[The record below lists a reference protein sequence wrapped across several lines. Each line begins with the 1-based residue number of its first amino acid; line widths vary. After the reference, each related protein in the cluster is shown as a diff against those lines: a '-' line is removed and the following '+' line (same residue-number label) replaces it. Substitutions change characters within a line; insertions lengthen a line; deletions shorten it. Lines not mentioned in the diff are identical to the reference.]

1 MDEEGIMTVAGDIGS
16 RSGSAV
22 TILMGTFNGARF
34 LEEQLLS
41 IERQSY
47 QNWHLVVSDD
57 GSTDRTPHILAEFKS
72 KVGAHRVTIRSGSAK
87 GFARNYLGLACDET
101 IPGNFF
107 AFGDQD
113 DIWESDKLARAV
125 EWLTTVSPSVPA
137 LYCSRTRLID
147 ETGKGVGLSRLF
159 IGRPTFAN
167 ALVQSIAGGNTM
179 VFNQA
184 TRQLI
189 RLCGVTDAPTHDW
202 LVYLLVTATDGVVKY
217 DRYPTVRYRLHAANV
232 IGNPPW

>member
-72 KVGAHRVTIRSGSAK
+72 KVGAHRVTI
-87 GFARNYLGLACDET
+87 
-101 IPGNFF
+101 IPLVHVSTDYVFDGK
-107 AFGDQD
+107 ADRPYA
-113 DIWESDKLARAV
+113 ESDPV
-125 EWLTTVSPSVPA
+125 
-137 LYCSRTRLID
+137 
-147 ETGKGVGLSRLF
+147 
-159 IGRPTFAN
+159 
-167 ALVQSIAGGNTM
+167 
-179 VFNQA
+179 
-184 TRQLI
+184 
-189 RLCGVTDAPTHDW
+189 
-202 LVYLLVTATDGVVKY
+202 
-217 DRYPTVRYRLHAANV
+217 
-232 IGNPPW
+232 

>member
-1 MDEEGIMTVAGDIGS
+1 MTVAGDIGS

-107 AFGDQD
+107 AFGDQ
-113 DIWESDKLARAV
+113 
-125 EWLTTVSPSVPA
+125 
-137 LYCSRTRLID
+137 
-147 ETGKGVGLSRLF
+147 G
-159 IGRPTFAN
+159 
-167 ALVQSIAGGNTM
+167 
-179 VFNQA
+179 
-184 TRQLI
+184 
-189 RLCGVTDAPTHDW
+189 
-202 LVYLLVTATDGVVKY
+202 
-217 DRYPTVRYRLHAANV
+217 
-232 IGNPPW
+232 